1 MVVQFSLRS
10 AAADD
15 DDDDDDEP
23 VGVARSGRDKIRR
36 KYCKIEKIK
45 AIHLK

>member
-1 MVVQFSLRS
+1 MVQFSLRS
-10 AAADD
+10 AADD
-15 DDDDDDEP
+15 DDDDDDNDEP

-36 KYCKIEKIK
+36 KYCKIKKIK